1 MTSILALTLTA
12 TLAGPAVP
20 AATAP
25 AVVASPPAHTS
36 PASLLAQAS
45 RLAADAGRGP
55 AARVPFA
62 SGAAARGAW
71 TPGGD
76 SLKNGAIIG
85 GTIGGLAMGGF
96 VGWLCYMLDETEGH
110 GDCVKAA
117 LLWGGIGAAGGVAL
131 GAGVDALFDRPMAVV
146 RVRFQAP

>member
-1 MTSILALTLTA
+1 MAENGALPGMTSILALTLTA
-12 TLAGPAVP
+12 TLAAPAAVP
-20 AATAP
+20 
-25 AVVASPPAHTS
+25 PPAHTS
-36 PASLLAQAS
+36 PGPLLAQAS
-45 RLAADAGRGP
+45 RIAADASRAPGP
-55 AARVPFA
+55 AV
-62 SGAAARGAW
+62 RGAW

-110 GDCVKAA
+110 SDCVKAT
-117 LLWGGIGAAGGVAL
+117 LLWGGIGAAGGAAL

-146 RVRFQAP
+146 RVRF

>member
-1 MTSILALTLTA
+1 MGENGALLSMTSILALTLTA
-12 TLAGPAVP
+12 TLAAP
-20 AATAP
+20 AAAP
-25 AVVASPPAHTS
+25 PPAHTS
-36 PASLLAQAS
+36 PGPLLSQAS
-45 RLAADAGRGP
+45 RIAADTSRTPRAPGP
-55 AARVPFA
+55 
-62 SGAAARGAW
+62 AARGAW

-110 GDCVKAA
+110 GDCVKAT
-117 LLWGGIGAAGGVAL
+117 LLWGGIGAAGGAAL

-146 RVRFQAP
+146 RVRF